1 MLKIGSFDEKND
13 TFQPV
18 AILHSKTSPRDGLC
32 LMINSKMRSIVPTR
46 DITLPEGEFFALEP
60 TNLKKGRD
68 VIMVG
73 GKSGSGKSH
82 TARNFAQRYHLLWPK
97 RTIYVISYLRHDETL
112 DALPFLTRLNPAEEF
127 REKPPPLDM
136 FTDTLTIFDDIEG
149 FQRES
154 PELHDLLQQTIDMIA
169 TTGRHNQSSLLVAS
183 HLLTDYKRTRL
194 FLGEAHK
201 FVLFPNGCSM
211 KQMTNL
217 LGLYGGCDTDEL
229 RRIRKLPSRWVA
241 LCTTFP
247 SLVLYESGCYLLH
260 SDQNDSMPK
269 SLKRPR
275 EDEAAVVVEDGGG
288 EDDTGEKTEQPTDRQ
303 IPESLHTG
311 ASNASR
317 TR

>member
-1 MLKIGSFDEKND
+1 
-13 TFQPV
+13 
-18 AILHSKTSPRDGLC
+18 
-32 LMINSKMRSIVPTR
+32 
-46 DITLPEGEFFALEP
+46 
-60 TNLKKGRD
+60 
-68 VIMVG
+68 
-73 GKSGSGKSH
+73 
-82 TARNFAQRYHLLWPK
+82 
-97 RTIYVISYLRHDETL
+97 
-112 DALPFLTRLNPAEEF
+112 
-127 REKPPPLDM
+127 M

>member
-1 MLKIGSFDEKND
+1 MVD
-13 TFQPV
+13 
-18 AILHSKTSPRDGLC
+18 SKQ
-32 LMINSKMRSIVPTR
+32 RSIVPTR
-46 DITLPEGEFFALEP
+46 DVVLPEGEFFALEP
-60 TNLKKGRD
+60 SNLKKGRD

-82 TARNFAQRYHLLWPK
+82 TARNFAQRYHILWPK
-97 RTIYVISYLRHDETL
+97 RTIFLISYLRHDDTL
-112 DALPFLTRLNPAEEF
+112 DALPFLERLDPTQDF
-127 REKPPPLDM
+127 KDKPPPLDM

-149 FQRES
+149 FQRDN
-154 PELHDLLQQTIDMIA
+154 PEIHDLLQQTIDMIA

-229 RRIRKLPSRWVA
+229 RRIRKLPSRWIA

-260 SDQNDSMPK
+260 SDQDASTHTQK

-275 EDEAAVVVEDGGG
+275 DESAYEAEDTEDVEAAAGGG
-288 EDDTGEKTEQPTDRQ
+288 GGGNDRQ

>member
-1 MLKIGSFDEKND
+1 MLKFGSFNPADDKW
-13 TFQPV
+13 QPIAV
-18 AILHSKTSPRDGLC
+18 LHSKTSPRDGLC
-32 LMINSKMRSIVPTR
+32 LMVDSKQRTIVPTR
-46 DITLPEGEFFALEP
+46 DITLPQGEFFALEP
-60 TNLKKGRD
+60 TNLEKGRD

-82 TARNFAQRYHLLWPK
+82 TAKNFAQRYHILWPK
-97 RTIYVISYLRHDETL
+97 RPIYLISYLARDDTL
-112 DALPFLTRLNPAEEF
+112 DQLKFLERLDATKDFPDG
-127 REKPPPLDM
+127 PPPLD
-136 FTDTLTIFDDIEG
+136 FFKDSLTIFDDIEG
-149 FQRES
+149 FQREN
-154 PELHDLLQQTIDMIA
+154 PDVHDMLQQTIDMIA
-169 TTGRHNQSSLLVAS
+169 TTGRHNSATLLVAS

-260 SDQNDSMPK
+260 SDCSEKTTSRKRERPQEVEEVEDSGSDK
-269 SLKRPR
+269 
-275 EDEAAVVVEDGGG
+275 EDTTSNPTSRAVVQ
-288 EDDTGEKTEQPTDRQ
+288 KTS
-303 IPESLHTG
+303 PE
-311 ASNASR
+311 
-317 TR
+317 

>member
-1 MLKIGSFDEKND
+1 MVD
-13 TFQPV
+13 
-18 AILHSKTSPRDGLC
+18 SKQ
-32 LMINSKMRSIVPTR
+32 RSIVPTR
-46 DITLPEGEFFALEP
+46 DVTLPPGEFFALEP
-60 TNLKKGRD
+60 TNLEKGRD

-82 TARNFAQRYHLLWPK
+82 TAKNFAQRYHLLWPK
-97 RTIYVISYLRHDETL
+97 RDIYLISYLKHDDTL
-112 DALPFLTRLNPAEEF
+112 DQLKFLKRMDATQDFFNG
-127 REKPPPLDM
+127 PPSLDH
-136 FTDTLTIFDDIEG
+136 FSESLTIFDDIEG

-154 PELHDLLQQTIDMIA
+154 PDLHDMLQQTIDMIA
-169 TTGRHNQSSLLVAS
+169 TTGRHNSASLLVAS

-217 LGLYGGCDTDEL
+217 LGMYGGCDTDEL

-260 SDQNDSMPK
+260 TDTKEHGSR
-269 SLKRPR
+269 KRERP
-275 EDEAAVVVEDGGG
+275 EDEAAAASETDED
-288 EDDTGEKTEQPTDRQ
+288 TTNPPPRSVAKTSKE
-303 IPESLHTG
+303 
-311 ASNASR
+311 
-317 TR
+317 